1 MFFQESEAIA
11 TENLDLRKTVER
23 VDHLL
28 ATIFNSAPLRP
39 EDFAWKLDLDVN
51 QVIVV
56 FEILTSCGVLLA
68 ESVVECRQCQNLVPV
83 PALEQAEA
91 QKQAIEC
98 FGCGCSIEYS
108 SPVVTVYRM
117 TAETL
122 ARPKPSVAT
131 ANVES
136 ALRELD
142 QYPNVFR
149 RLGHCWVIKYDSKMV
164 LLHSPSG
171 LSYIARLLVDPA
183 RKIPAAFLLA
193 AEMGIDPR
201 IPVGSSGPILDAR
214 RRAPSPH
221 HLALTPP
228 PSPSSP
234 LPPSQNL
241 PRSPAGNSA
250 GRSLVNCQT
259 KSRRHA
265 VGTRVGALFACW
277 PASNGT
283 IVANPRRRRG
293 ARVVSFHFVG
303 WRSSTPSPCW
313 LRRGTGEPR
322 PHSRSCL
329 QRSRTLRPRSVA
341 AQERLGNYESR
352 DLRGDRPSA
361 PGYSFDSFPNRCLPL
376 VAIASQRILESA

>member
-171 LSYIARLLVDPA
+171 LSYIARLLVDPGTQNPSCFFIGCGNGNRSENPGWQLGA
-183 RKIPAAFLLA
+183 YIGCPSPGTLPTPPSTHPSTITFFAPAAFA
-193 AEMGIDPR
+193 K
-201 IPVGSSGPILDAR
+201 SS
-214 RRAPSPH
+214 SV
-221 HLALTPP
+221 T
-228 PSPSSP
+228 
-234 LPPSQNL
+234 
-241 PRSPAGNSA
+241 
-250 GRSLVNCQT
+250 
-259 KSRRHA
+259 SR
-265 VGTRVGALFACW
+265 
-277 PASNGT
+277 
-283 IVANPRRRRG
+283 
-293 ARVVSFHFVG
+293 
-303 WRSSTPSPCW
+303 
-313 LRRGTGEPR
+313 
-322 PHSRSCL
+322 
-329 QRSRTLRPRSVA
+329 
-341 AQERLGNYESR
+341 
-352 DLRGDRPSA
+352 
-361 PGYSFDSFPNRCLPL
+361 
-376 VAIASQRILESA
+376 